1 MTKNIL
7 ELQSV
12 ATKDVFL
19 IKFVTTEN

>member
-12 ATKDVFL
+12 ATKEVFL